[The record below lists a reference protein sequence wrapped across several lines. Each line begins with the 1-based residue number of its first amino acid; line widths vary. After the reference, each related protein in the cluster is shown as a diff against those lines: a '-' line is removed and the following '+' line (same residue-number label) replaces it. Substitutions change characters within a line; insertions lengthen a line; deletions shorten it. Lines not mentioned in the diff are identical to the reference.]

1 MWVVSDPASRNCVAR
16 ETPCTHVRTCLLT
29 YLLTCL
35 LTCLLQAENARLAAE
50 AKKVKMYTRRTGGGF
65 VVSFAREE
73 PTKGEPPE
81 DAPADA

>member
-1 MWVVSDPASRNCVAR
+1 M
-16 ETPCTHVRTCLLT
+16 LLT
-29 YLLTCL
+29 YI

-65 VVSFAREE
+65 VVSFAGEE
-73 PTKGEPPE
+73 PTKDEPPE

>member
-1 MWVVSDPASRNCVAR
+1 MYSR
-16 ETPCTHVRTCLLT
+16 PYLLT
-29 YLLTCL
+29 YL

-73 PTKGEPPE
+73 PAKDEPPE
-81 DAPADA
+81 DAPADG